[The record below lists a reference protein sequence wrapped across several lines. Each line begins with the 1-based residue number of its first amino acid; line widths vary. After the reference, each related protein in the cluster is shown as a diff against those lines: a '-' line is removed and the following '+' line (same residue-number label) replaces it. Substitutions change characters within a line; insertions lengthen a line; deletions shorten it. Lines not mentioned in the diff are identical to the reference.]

1 MKYLVN
7 GFERDF
13 EITKRIIDNLQMM
26 KRNCDVLEKE
36 LDILEP
42 YIKNESGK
50 AAIEVFRN
58 MTIRIRPDLSRLEE
72 TVMAL
77 HQLNMP

>member
-1 MKYLVN
+1 MN